1 MNAPNHIEELSDE
14 LQDHCWNRR
23 GGILFRLQISA
34 DYHVE
39 RESHFDM
46 CDKMVSTLVTFAA
59 TAAFVAVFGEHTDI
73 GKGAAALASLA
84 SIAQV
89 VFNPSSSARRHA
101 RLAAEFRQVMANA
114 RRTGEHWTPTQCDEF
129 EARVAELEA
138 SEPAPMSA
146 VVLECENR
154 AALRAGKPPI
164 VALPKLIRLVQHWWN
179 FNPSVLMK
187 NYGPKDSAA

>member
-1 MNAPNHIEELSDE
+1 MRNA
-14 LQDHCWNRR
+14 
-23 GGILFRLQISA
+23 
-34 DYHVE
+34 
-39 RESHFDM
+39 
-46 CDKMVSTLVTFAA
+46 STLTMTHGLIALNMSTLDERIA
-59 TAAFVAVFGEHTDI
+59 TLMTATGWTVGEI
-73 GKGAAALASLA
+73 A

-114 RRTGEHWTPTQCDEF
+114 RRSGEYWTPSQCDEF

-164 VALPKLIRLVQHWWN
+164 VALPRLIRLVQHWWN

-187 NYGPKDSAA
+187 NYGSSK